1 MINAGRKETRQL
13 KDGWT
18 VKTVDGKPSAHYE
31 YTVAIEKGKA
41 NVLTTFEY
49 IEEVLYKGNLNG

>member
-1 MINAGRKETRQL
+1 MINAGKKETRQM

-18 VKTVDGKPSAHYE
+18 VKTVDGQPSAHYE
-31 YTVAIEKGKA
+31 YVVAIDKGKA

-49 IEEVLYKGNLNG
+49 IENVLYKGN